1 MSEAPKEPVAE
12 TGGAPEAAPAA
23 DTIPET
29 AAAAETAPETAA
41 PASEPASTP
50 APEVRQNNS
59 MYRDIPNP
67 PVANRDRTRS
77 ISRLRSPDTDHE
89 RHHVQTATPTASDP
103 GAPTPVA
110 DDAPAPPAAD
120 ADPVADAAATASAD
134 EPAPVAADAAP
145 ETAPETAPIP
155 NAEAYD
161 GAAPDE
167 EERMARAI
175 VAWTLG
181 RSEALINPRIKVGIL
196 LD

>member
-59 MYRDIPNP
+59 MMSRDIPNP

-103 GAPTPVA
+103 GAPAPVA

-120 ADPVADAAATASAD
+120 ADPVADAPATASAD

-145 ETAPETAPIP
+145 ETAPETAPTPEPAAIATP
-155 NAEAYD
+155 APDPVSSLVAGALTKAAEATPEP
-161 GAAPDE
+161 ASRE
-167 EERMARAI
+167 E
-175 VAWTLG
+175 
-181 RSEALINPRIKVGIL
+181 
-196 LD
+196 